1 MLRFSDARNFGRTFT
16 GLLLIAGPLLMLLA
30 QIAAPDID
38 NDDKAR
44 ELASLA
50 ANKGAFAATAIV
62 FLIGA
67 LCILGGAIGLIHLF
81 RGRRVGLGQVA
92 ASLLVLGATASAG
105 WYTFMALEYE
115 MATLAGLDRA
125 QMAQFLH
132 KVDNVSLELP
142 LLLMSLAGLVVGLVL
157 LGIAAWRRGV
167 VPRWAAAIIVVAGP
181 LNFFSEGKALEIV
194 SFAVLL
200 VGLGS
205 LGWAALQMSDE
216 EWDAPRAAAPAAPI
230 AVAEPTPAV

>member
-16 GLLLIAGPLLMLLA
+16 GLLLIAGPLLMLLS

-38 NDDKAR
+38 NDDKTK

-50 ANKGAFAATAIV
+50 AHKSAFAATAIV
-62 FLIGA
+62 FLIAG

-81 RGRRVGLGQVA
+81 RGRGVGLGQVG
-92 ASLLVLGATASAG
+92 ASLLVLGATATIG

-115 MATLAGLDRA
+115 MAAQSGLDRA
-125 QMAQFLH
+125 QMALFLH
-132 KVDNVSLELP
+132 KVDSVSMEIP
-142 LLLMSLAGLVVGLVL
+142 LIVMSLAGLVVGLVL

-194 SFAVLL
+194 AFAFLL
-200 VGLGS
+200 AGLGS

-216 EWDAPRAAAPAAPI
+216 EWDAPRAAPAAAPI
-230 AVAEPTPAV
+230 AVGEPTPAV

>member
-30 QIAAPDID
+30 QIAQPNADD
-38 NDDKAR
+38 DDKAK
-44 ELASLA
+44 ELANIA
-50 ANKGAFAATAIV
+50 AHKGAYAAAAIV

-67 LCILGGAIGLIHLF
+67 LFILGGAIGLIHLF

-92 ASLLVLGATASAG
+92 ASLLVLGASAMAG

-115 MATLAGLDRA
+115 MATQAGIDRT
-125 QMAQFLH
+125 QMALFLH
-132 KVDNVSLELP
+132 KVDNVSLEIP
-142 LLLMSLAGLVVGLVL
+142 LLVMSLAGLVVGLVL

-194 SFAVLL
+194 AFAVLL
-200 VGLGS
+200 AGLGS

-216 EWDAPRAAAPAAPI
+216 EWDSPREAVPVAPI